1 MTTEAPPPQ
10 AQSPLSAAELAEL
23 EATLLPA
30 LERHHL
36 RLLAHSLRSLQAV
49 ATHQPAGALPGHDA
63 ICAWASQQPA
73 LADAPCFQAVLVEQL
88 EAAGRQLQQLAT
100 TLNRAPLA
108 LELGDLIAAAC
119 DHRHSHS
126 PSHIHSHITPVSE
139 IHSESIADALSFFR
153 LSCGRWRSQR
163 SSHHLLHRRAEA
175 GGSFIE
181 VVEIAAS
188 DPRLIAIAELH
199 GEDPA
204 GLVGGC
210 RVTWNASMAW
220 DKAGEAHE
228 GESVFG
234 LIPTDELGRSGL
246 LLRDRGYAETA
257 PVAGHFAMDERD
269 GLLLTTGY
277 ETMASLERFSFA
289 GPNVRLRTSTV
300 EGLSNTAS
308 FCVETRLLDSPQ
320 PGAKTPAQEPV
331 SEQPLSPLGW

>member
-100 TLNRAPLA
+100 TLGRAPLA
-108 LELGDLIAAAC
+108 LQLGDLIAAAC
-119 DHRHSHS
+119 DHRRS

-139 IHSESIADALSFFR
+139 IQSDAIADALSFFR

-181 VVEIAAS
+181 VVEIAAA

-234 LIPTDELGRSGL
+234 LIPTDEIGRSGL

-320 PGAKTPAQEPV
+320 PGATTTAQEPV

>member
-1 MTTEAPPPQ
+1 MGQ
-10 AQSPLSAAELAEL
+10 AI
-23 EATLLPA
+23 T
-30 LERHHL
+30 
-36 RLLAHSLRSLQAV
+36 
-49 ATHQPAGALPGHDA
+49 DA
-63 ICAWASQQPA
+63 I
-73 LADAPCFQAVLVEQL
+73 
-88 EAAGRQLQQLAT
+88 G
-100 TLNRAPLA
+100 
-108 LELGDLIAAAC
+108 
-119 DHRHSHS
+119 
-126 PSHIHSHITPVSE
+126 
-139 IHSESIADALSFFR
+139 FFR

-175 GGSFIE
+175 GGSWIE
-181 VVEIAAS
+181 VVELEAQ

-199 GEDPA
+199 GQDPT

-234 LIPTDELGRSGL
+234 LIPTDAAGREGL

-269 GLLLTTGY
+269 GLVLTTSY
-277 ETMASLERFSFA
+277 ETMNSLERFSFA

-308 FCVETRLLDSPQ
+308 FCIETRVLET
-320 PGAKTPAQEPV
+320 GEPV
-331 SEQPLSPLGW
+331 AALGQAPSRDHAPCAAEAATAAALSPLGW

>member
-23 EATLLPA
+23 EATLLPT

-100 TLNRAPLA
+100 TLDRAPLA

-126 PSHIHSHITPVSE
+126 HIHSPGTPVSE
-139 IHSESIADALSFFR
+139 IQSESIADALSFFR

-181 VVEIAAS
+181 VVEIAAA

-234 LIPTDELGRSGL
+234 LIPTDEIGRSGL
-246 LLRDRGYAETA
+246 YCLRVTPR
-257 PVAGHFAMDERD
+257 
-269 GLLLTTGY
+269 
-277 ETMASLERFSFA
+277 
-289 GPNVRLRTSTV
+289 
-300 EGLSNTAS
+300 SNTSKQGSRRAARAGRKPQGRDQGQDKGSSKAS
-308 FCVETRLLDSPQ
+308 TAQAAKRAREPRLGPKAAEKRPSPEGWGGHQALACNRLL
-320 PGAKTPAQEPV
+320 
-331 SEQPLSPLGW
+331 